1 MGNSFHI
8 NKVFDLPCFY
18 PTADK
23 GEGLFI
29 SVDWLEIYYLVTVLL
44 KGGL

>member
-29 SVDWLEIYYLVTVLL
+29 SVDCLEIYYLVTVLP